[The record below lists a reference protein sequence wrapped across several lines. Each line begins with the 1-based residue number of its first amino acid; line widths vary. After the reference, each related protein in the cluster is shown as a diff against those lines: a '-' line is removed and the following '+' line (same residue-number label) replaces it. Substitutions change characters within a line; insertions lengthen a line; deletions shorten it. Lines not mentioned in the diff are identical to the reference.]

1 MTREEVLATILE
13 LAEKLGHPPSMVEL
27 ESMTQVRRGKIRRH
41 FGTYAWALRE
51 GGLGLRH
58 RKQTISTE
66 KLFADWTAAV
76 RKLKKIP
83 SMKEFEE
90 VSEYTV
96 GPFQREFRT
105 WTRVPEAMVDY
116 ANKHGLMAEWG
127 DVMEVIRE
135 RRECGLAATSGKWP
149 ASGLRP
155 SPTRD
160 DRPMYGMAMAPAP
173 MMNEPTNEAGVLFL
187 FGALAAR
194 LGFMVTLVQSGFPD
208 CEALRDVGDRRCQRL
223 RIECEYES
231 RNFLKH
237 AHDVEQCDM
246 IVCWIHNWPE
256 CPLEVVELRKAV
268 SNQPKPNPTTDEH
281 G

>member
-1 MTREEVLATILE
+1 MTREEVLATIRE

-135 RRECGLAATSGKWP
+135 RRECGLAAQA
-149 ASGLRP
+149 ASGRP
-155 SPTRD
+155 AGCGQVPRETTGRCMGWPWP
-160 DRPMYGMAMAPAP
+160 RPP
-173 MMNEPTNEAGVLFL
+173 
-187 FGALAAR
+187 
-194 LGFMVTLVQSGFPD
+194 
-208 CEALRDVGDRRCQRL
+208 
-223 RIECEYES
+223 
-231 RNFLKH
+231 
-237 AHDVEQCDM
+237 
-246 IVCWIHNWPE
+246 
-256 CPLEVVELRKAV
+256 
-268 SNQPKPNPTTDEH
+268 
-281 G
+281 